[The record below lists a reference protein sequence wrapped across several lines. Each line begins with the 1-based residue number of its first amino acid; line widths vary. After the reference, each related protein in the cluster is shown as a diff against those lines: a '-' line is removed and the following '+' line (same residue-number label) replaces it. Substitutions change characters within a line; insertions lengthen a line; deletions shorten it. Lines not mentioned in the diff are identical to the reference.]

1 MALLCLA
8 TSSGNATWR
17 ALGKVILPRYKVY
30 STYEGQWGS
39 MRILSPR
46 WADDDFYSVVEV
58 YLGSQLSYRAQVLH
72 PSVGEVSL
80 ANPGSYRPGELTE
93 APRTL
98 DYIWIREDTGGS
110 GGFSTTY
117 VFEADP
123 EGRLVP
129 VTTLENG
136 VFSKSYW
143 IQPDMTYRYW
153 LTSGAGSPTPALAGI
168 PTYQGMHWLDPRPV
182 DALTPDNLRELV
194 ERIRTAQPSLP
205 PADSVVGPALRG
217 FLNLVYSGRAPDA
230 WRFLD
235 ECFDAGLA
243 RFLESDAVA
252 DLPRSRE
259 AFRGALLEKMRES
272 PFHEQLL
279 RFNGGS
285 ISPPER

>member
-1 MALLCLA
+1 
-8 TSSGNATWR
+8 
-17 ALGKVILPRYKVY
+17 
-30 STYEGQWGS
+30 
-39 MRILSPR
+39 MRVLSPR
-46 WADDDFYSVVEV
+46 WEDDDSSSVVEV
-58 YLGSQLSYRAQVLH
+58 YFGSQLAYRAEVFN

-80 ANPGSYRPGELTE
+80 VNPGSYRPGNL
-93 APRTL
+93 AGASDTL
-98 DYIWIREDTGGS
+98 DFIWIREDSGGS
-110 GGFSTTY
+110 GGFSTTF
-117 VFEADP
+117 VFEPDS

-136 VFSKSYW
+136 VLTKDRW
-143 IQPDMTYRYW
+143 IQADLTYRYW
-153 LTSGAGSPTPALAGI
+153 LTSGAGSPTPGLAGI

-205 PADSVVGPALRG
+205 PADSIVGPALRG

-272 PFHEQLL
+272 PFHAQLL

>member
-1 MALLCLA
+1 
-8 TSSGNATWR
+8 
-17 ALGKVILPRYKVY
+17 
-30 STYEGQWGS
+30 

-46 WADDDFYSVVEV
+46 WIEDDLYSVVEV
-58 YLGSQLSYRAQVLH
+58 YLSSQLSYRAPVLH

-80 ANPGSYRPGELTE
+80 VNPGSYRPGDLTE

-110 GGFSTTY
+110 GGFSTTF
-117 VFEADP
+117 VFEADS
-123 EGRLVP
+123 EGRLRP
-129 VTTLENG
+129 VATLENG
-136 VFSKSYW
+136 FFTKDHWV
-143 IQPDMTYRYW
+143 QPDMTYRYW
-153 LTSGAGSPTPALAGI
+153 LTSGAASPTPGLAGI

-182 DALTPDNLRELV
+182 DARTPDNLRELV

-272 PFHEQLL
+272 PFHAQLL

-285 ISPPER
+285 ISPPQR

>member
-1 MALLCLA
+1 
-8 TSSGNATWR
+8 
-17 ALGKVILPRYKVY
+17 
-30 STYEGQWGS
+30 

-46 WADDDFYSVVEV
+46 WIEDDLYSVVEV
-58 YLGSQLSYRAQVLH
+58 YLSSQLSYRAPVLH

-80 ANPGSYRPGELTE
+80 VNPGSYRPGDLTE

-110 GGFSTTY
+110 GGFSTTF
-117 VFEADP
+117 VFEADS
-123 EGRLVP
+123 EGRLRP
-129 VTTLENG
+129 VATLENG
-136 VFSKSYW
+136 FFTKDHWV
-143 IQPDMTYRYW
+143 QPDMTYRYW
-153 LTSGAGSPTPALAGI
+153 LTSGAASPTPGLAGI

-182 DALTPDNLRELV
+182 DARTPDNLRELV

-259 AFRGALLEKMRES
+259 AFRGALLEKMRQS
-272 PFHEQLL
+272 PFHAQLL

-285 ISPPER
+285 ISPPQR